1 MCGINLIATTRPQDL
16 QAPMATMQAAVRQ
29 RGPDAAATWQGR
41 AANLQ
46 ILLGAARLR
55 ITDPSP
61 RADQPMVSA
70 CGRYVLAFN
79 GQVYNHQDLRNE
91 LLQSGRQFRTAS
103 DTETVLYWLQEK
115 GIKGLS
121 TLKGMYAL
129 VFIDLQENKIIL
141 ARDRHG
147 IKPLFY
153 SLTSERLLVSSRL
166 PAILHSG
173 LGKYSLRQQAVDEYL
188 AYRHVW
194 GSHTLVK
201 EVEQV
206 PPGRALVFDHTLQ
219 QQEVSIARP
228 DSPAGPL
235 QESLI
240 SALALVFAGPHKPAL
255 MLSGGVDSTLMLAML
270 NRELGYREVEA
281 FTLAGS
287 PDEPWAARAARQYGA
302 HYHPLQAGA
311 ESLQLADEFVTGLDQ
326 PVGDHGALATWLL
339 ARQIAVTGKTVL
351 SGAGADEL
359 FGGYNRHRAFAFYL
373 RYQKLLSAARQL
385 PLPFFLLP
393 ARYRQIW
400 SALDS
405 DPART
410 WHHFLQHYAVRQ
422 RAQPPFTW
430 PAGSDYLQE
439 ALSLDYHH
447 YLVNDVLAITDNAT
461 MQHSLEARVP
471 YLYDDVV
478 AAAGR
483 LPATE
488 KVGRETKAPLKA
500 LLRQYDGKAFAQRPK
515 TGFGLPLAGWLRQ
528 ADSRWLQEEMLN
540 DKRTAEFLPRPDLLQ
555 MWRQHR
561 QGKKDYS
568 MSLWTILVLQKWL
581 QQNRL

>member
-16 QAPMATMQAAVRQ
+16 QAPMATMQAAVRH

-41 AANLQ
+41 VGNLQ
-46 ILLGAARLR
+46 VTLGAARLR
-55 ITDPSP
+55 ITDPTP

-91 LLQSGRQFRTAS
+91 LLPQGRQFRTAS

-115 GIKGLS
+115 GLTGLS
-121 TLKGMYAL
+121 SLKGMYAL
-129 VFIDLQENKIIL
+129 VFIDLQENKITL
-141 ARDRHG
+141 ARDRQG

-153 SLTSERLLVSSRL
+153 SKTGNSLLVSSHL
-166 PAILHSG
+166 LAILQSG
-173 LGKYSLRQQAVDEYL
+173 LGAYSLRQQAVDEYL

-194 GSHTLVK
+194 GSYTLVSGI
-201 EVEQV
+201 EQV
-206 PPGRALVFDHTLQ
+206 PPGKALVFDQTLRE
-219 QQEVSIARP
+219 QEKLVPEP
-228 DSPAGPL
+228 DGPPL
-235 QESLI
+235 PLKEALVN
-240 SALALVFAGPHKPAL
+240 ALALVFAGPHKPAL
-255 MLSGGVDSTLMLAML
+255 LLSGGVDSTLILAML

-281 FTLAGS
+281 FTLAAS
-287 PDEPWAARAARQYGA
+287 PDETWAAKAARQYGA
-302 HYHPLQAGA
+302 HYHPIQAGI
-311 ESLQLADEFVTGLDQ
+311 ESLQQIDDFIAGLDQ

-339 ARQIAVTGKTVL
+339 ARQIATTGKTVL

-373 RYQKLLSAARQL
+373 RYQKLLLAARHI
-385 PLPFFLLP
+385 PLIGRMLP
-393 ARYRQIW
+393 ARYRTVW
-400 SALDS
+400 AALDR

-410 WHHFLQHYAVRQ
+410 YHHFLQHYAIRQ
-422 RAQPPFTW
+422 QAQPPFNW

-439 ALSLDYHH
+439 ALSLDYRH

-483 LPATE
+483 LPAAE
-488 KVGRETKAPLKA
+488 KLNRETKEPLKA
-500 LLRQYDGKAFAQRPK
+500 LLKEYGGMAFTRRPK

-528 ADSRWLQEEMLN
+528 ADSRWLQEDMLH
-540 DKRTAEFLPRPDLLQ
+540 DKRITEFFPHEKLRQ

-561 QGKKDYS
+561 QGKKDHS
-568 MSLWTILVLQKWL
+568 MAIWTILVLQKWL
-581 QQNRL
+581 QQNKL

>member
-1 MCGINLIATTRPQDL
+1 MCGINLIATPRSQDL
-16 QAPMATMQAAVRQ
+16 QAPMATMQAAVRH

-41 AANLQ
+41 VGNLQ
-46 ILLGAARLR
+46 VALGAARLR
-55 ITDPSP
+55 ITDPTP

-91 LLQSGRQFRTAS
+91 LLQPARPFRTAS
-103 DTETVLYWLQEK
+103 DSETVLYWLQEK

-121 TLKGMYAL
+121 VLKGMYAL
-129 VFIDLQENKIIL
+129 VFIDLQENKIVL

-153 SLTSERLLVSSRL
+153 SKTGDGLLVSSHL
-166 PAILHSG
+166 PAILQSG
-173 LGKYSLRQQAVDEYL
+173 LGRYSLHQQAVDEYL

-194 GSHTLVK
+194 GSHTLVSGI
-201 EVEQV
+201 EQV
-206 PPGRALVFDHTLQ
+206 PPGKALIFDQ
-219 QQEVSIARP
+219 A
-228 DSPAGPL
+228 L
-235 QESLI
+235 QEQEEPVPESEGAPQPLKEALI
-240 SALALVFAGPHKPAL
+240 NGLALVFAGPHKPAL
-255 MLSGGVDSTLMLAML
+255 LLSGGVDSTLMLAML

-281 FTLAGS
+281 FTLAAS
-287 PDEPWAARAARQYGA
+287 PDEPWAARAARQYEA
-302 HYHPLQAGA
+302 HYHPLPAGV
-311 ESLQLADEFVTGLDQ
+311 ESLQQIDNFIAGLDQ

-339 ARQIAVTGKTVL
+339 ARQIAATGKTVL

-373 RYQKLLSAARQL
+373 RYQRLLLTVRQMSL
-385 PLPFFLLP
+385 TGRLLP
-393 ARYRQIW
+393 ARYKPVW
-400 SALDS
+400 AALDR

-410 WHHFLQHYAVRQ
+410 WHHFLQHHAVRQ
-422 RAQPPFTW
+422 RVQPPFNW

-439 ALSLDYHH
+439 ALNLDYHH

-461 MQHSLEARVP
+461 MHHSLEARVP

-483 LPATE
+483 LPAAE
-488 KVGRETKAPLKA
+488 KLNRETKEPLKA
-500 LLRQYDGKAFAQRPK
+500 LLREYGGMAFTRRPK

-528 ADSRWLQEEMLN
+528 ADSRWLQEEMLH
-540 DKRTAEFLPRPDLLQ
+540 DKRITEFLPHDKLLLL
-555 MWRQHR
+555 WRQHR
-561 QGKKDYS
+561 QGKKDHS
-568 MSLWTILVLQKWL
+568 MALWTILVLQKWL
-581 QQNRL
+581 RQNKL